1 MANYEITIKTDRV
14 SGGNSAISGAN
25 SDSDT
30 AQGNGLLSKEGAK
43 AFATGM
49 VAYRTV
55 KSFATQIINH
65 EVSLVELRTGSR
77 ELQQRTS
84 FYNEIAQKGVGI
96 LEKMAFGAFVGGGV
110 GAFIGL
116 TLGTTHELIGY
127 AQNQQ
132 RIDTERNIE
141 NQSLQMQYIRAGAGG
156 SRRNE

>member
-1 MANYEITIKTDRV
+1 MSNYTITLKTDNLT
-14 SGGNSAISGAN
+14 GGTSAISGE
-25 SDSDT
+25 SSVSDT
-30 AQGNGLLSKEGAK
+30 AKGNGLLSKEGAK

-96 LEKMAFGAFVGGGV
+96 LEKTMMGAFVGGGV

-116 TLGTTHELIGY
+116 MLGTTHEIIGY

-132 RIDTERNIE
+132 RIDTERNLE
-141 NQSLQMQYIRAGAGG
+141 NQSLQRQYIRAGARG
-156 SRRNE
+156 SRNYE